1 MILSKKHKFV
11 FIKGK
16 KIAGTSV
23 EVLLSEVCGPE
34 DIITPITPIDERNR
48 LLKGK
53 NTAQNYGVNQEVN
66 RNYLSMLINNTTEQ
80 LGEIKV
86 PKGIYYNHMAFSE
99 ISKLFG
105 EIPND
110 WKIFAV
116 ERCPYRKIISFA
128 NMRLNFK
135 KYKQT
140 GRTMVSDLKTIKR
153 YLQKVIDNRSI
164 VNVRNIDLYKNNAG
178 NVCAEILRFER
189 LEEDI
194 NTLMSRFNITDYP
207 KLEHYKKGLNS
218 DNIDLFCIFSKRQL
232 AIINEMFE
240 DEFNSFSYSMIE

>member
-66 RNYLSMLINNTTEQ
+66 SNYLSMVIDSTTEQ

-86 PKGIYYNHMAFSE
+86 PKGIYYNHMAFRE

-105 EIPND
+105 EITND
-110 WKIFAV
+110 WIIFAI

-140 GRTMVSDLKTIKR
+140 GRTMVSDIKTIKN
-153 YLQKVIDNRSI
+153 YLKKVIDNRSI
-164 VNVRNIDLYKNNAG
+164 VNVRNIDLYKNDTG

-194 NTLMSRFNITDYP
+194 NSLMSRFYITDYP
-207 KLEHYKKGLNS
+207 KLEHYKKGINS
-218 DNIDLFCIFSKRQL
+218 DKIDLFCFFSKRQL

-240 DEFNSFSYSMIE
+240 DEFNSFSYNMIE